1 MLFSTFVAIL
11 IVLVGSH
18 TTSGAKGVD
27 VSTYVS
33 REKLRCLKQEGYD
46 LLIVRGY
53 RSNGRVDS
61 NARRTLINAAREGF
75 YNVDVYMFP
84 CPKCKKSAAVQFAE
98 MGKFCYTML
107 SLVETCLFEAFLC
120 SFLHY
125 V

>member
-18 TTSGAKGVD
+18 TTNGAKGVD

-53 RSNGRVDS
+53 RSNGRVEFS
-61 NARRTLINAAREGF
+61 GNMFVSRLFCTASCTMCEVNFQFWIRPYQF
-75 YNVDVYMFP
+75 SVVD
-84 CPKCKKSAAVQFAE
+84 
-98 MGKFCYTML
+98 
-107 SLVETCLFEAFLC
+107 
-120 SFLHY
+120 
-125 V
+125 